1 MAEQTQSWT
10 RHDLEAK
17 IVKRCWENEEF
28 RKEFTADPAGAF
40 VKYLKVSPGSL
51 PEICVHPEGPGC
63 WDIVLPGKPANAKE
77 LSEKDLERV
86 AGGATPTIIVVS
98 EVTFL
103 LTTGTVAVSKEV
115 GGW

>member
-1 MAEQTQSWT
+1 MTEQAPSLT

-17 IVKRCWENEEF
+17 IVKRCRENEDF

-40 VKYLKVSPGSL
+40 AKYLKVPPGTL
-51 PEICVHPEGPGC
+51 PEICVHQEGAGC
-63 WDIVLPGKPANAKE
+63 WDIVLPAKPANAKE
-77 LSEKDLERV
+77 LSEQDLERV
-86 AGGATPTIIVVS
+86 AGGATPTITVIS
-98 EVTFL
+98 QISFL